1 MPGPE
6 ACGIAQ
12 GAVMHF
18 WSRNPSSSGGTA
30 FSFFWGGRLAVSHKS
45 HKFFKIHPY
54 LREITQLTTLPQ
66 GLFVQEISNGRTHW
80 KDEGTLKKPE
90 YPIARSQPT

>member
-30 FSFFWGGRLAVSHKS
+30 FSFFFFGRLAVSHMG
-45 HKFFKIHPY
+45 IC
-54 LREITQLTTLPQ
+54 EIDIQALDVHGYQCL
-66 GLFVQEISNGRTHW
+66 LSI
-80 KDEGTLKKPE
+80 LKL
-90 YPIARSQPT
+90 